1 MNEPQSGGKLIGE
14 GSFGC
19 VFYPALNCSNKKI
32 SGDKVSKIF
41 FGPESKKESNEELKN
56 DDLIKSIKG
65 HEKWSHI
72 WDMSCLPNKY
82 ENILKKDKGISVCLD
97 ENNIDEDEFNK
108 NRRMLVG
115 SYAGNSLYFEFEN
128 TFTKTIFTKKT
139 QFTNKFLFFM
149 RNFKPLL
156 VGLDDMN
163 KGKISHNDIK
173 ADNIML
179 NGEGFKYIDFG
190 LSAKHSNIKFYKY
203 RSMSE
208 YASDRIYQPYPYE
221 FILMFATKE
230 LLEVEKSEIEY
241 DIYREFHDTYK
252 LVHETIFN
260 RSKIKEYLIE
270 LMDRCIEN
278 KYSTKDRHNIISL
291 VDTYSVGF
299 LIPVLLI
306 KYAKK
311 FNKMKELKKLIN
323 IKEIKPFIELFKD
336 MCEPDY
342 FNRISP
348 SEALR
353 RFNELE
359 KLYLDNN
366 TKQCKNPEKRTK
378 RIRRA

>member
-1 MNEPQSGGKLIGE
+1 MNNSQSGGKLIGE

-19 VFYPALNCSNKKI
+19 VFYPALNCSNKII

-41 FGPESKKESNEELKN
+41 FGPESKKESNEELKIDN
-56 DDLIKSIKG
+56 LIKSIKG
-65 HEKWSHI
+65 YEKWSHI
-72 WDMSCLPNKY
+72 WGISCLPNKY
-82 ENILKKDKGISVCLD
+82 ENILKQDKSISVCLD

-108 NRRMLVG
+108 HRRMLVG

-139 QFTNKFLFFM
+139 QFTNKFLSLIS
-149 RNFKPLL
+149 NFKPLL
-156 VGLDDMN
+156 VGLVDMN
-163 KGKISHNDIK
+163 KGEISHNDIK
-173 ADNIML
+173 PDNIMVD
-179 NGEGFKYIDFG
+179 NEGFKYIDFG
-190 LSAKHSNIKFYKY
+190 LSAKYRDTKFYKY

-208 YASDRIYQPYPYE
+208 YASDRIYPPYPYE
-221 FILMFATKE
+221 FIFMFATKG
-230 LLEVEKSEIEY
+230 LLEEEKSEIEY
-241 DIYREFHDTYK
+241 DIYRDLHDTYK

-270 LMDRCIEN
+270 LMERCIEN
-278 KYSTKDRHNIISL
+278 KYSSKDRYNIINL
-291 VDTYSVGF
+291 VDTYSLGF
-299 LIPVLLI
+299 LIPGLLI

-336 MCEPDY
+336 MCDPDH

-366 TKQCKNPEKRTK
+366 TKQCKNPKKRTK
-378 RIRRA
+378 RIRKA